1 MNNTTSNDD
10 LMKLEISIINLK
22 HELKKILNN
31 NPNNYFKDKKFLEL
45 QKELEKKLIFQEKVD
60 FNKYL
65 LNIDDKYS
73 DINPKSILN
82 KKIFNSLGEKE
93 KKFLKE
99 INYDYINDELLIF
112 SNKPKKSIISKQWKV
127 LRKEVQELNDYEF
140 YKNRNW

>member
-1 MNNTTSNDD
+1 MNNTTSNED
-10 LMKLEISIINLK
+10 LMKLEISIINLR
-22 HELKKILNN
+22 HELKKILNSK
-31 NPNNYFKDKKFLEL
+31 PNIYLKDKKYLEL

-82 KKIFNSLGEKE
+82 KKTFNSLGEKE
-93 KKFLKE
+93 KLFLKE
-99 INYDYINDELLIF
+99 INYDYINDELLLF
-112 SNKPKKSIISKQWKV
+112 SNNPKKSNISMQWKV
-127 LRKEVQELNDYEF
+127 LIKEIQELSNHEF